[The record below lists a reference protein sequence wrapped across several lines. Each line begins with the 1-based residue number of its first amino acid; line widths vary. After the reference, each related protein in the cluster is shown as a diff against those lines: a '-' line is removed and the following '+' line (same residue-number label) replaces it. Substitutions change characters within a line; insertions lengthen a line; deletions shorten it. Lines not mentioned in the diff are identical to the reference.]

1 MENRNSN
8 TKKWFTLAVL
18 ILGGGTV
25 FKLPW
30 LKDAFYIPMMD
41 YFHLTHTQIGFTLTV
56 YAFIQTFG
64 YIISMYV
71 ADRFSKKKLM
81 PVSLIGIGLT
91 GFYLTTFPSYYE
103 ILFIW
108 GLFALFAEI
117 AFWPV
122 LIKAVRLLGDSDEQ
136 GRMFGFLE
144 AGRGIVDTVIAFAA
158 LGIFRWLGEGAAGLR
173 GAIIFFSITMIIIA
187 IILYFLL
194 EDDEIKIEDGKGNKI
209 NKNKAA
215 FEGALKAIKMPEIW
229 VVAFTIFSVY
239 SVYIGLTYFIPFL
252 KEIYGIPVALVG
264 VYGIIN
270 QYGLKM
276 LGGPIGGFLADKK
289 FKSSSKYLRVAFAAS
304 IIGMIIFILLPHQTL
319 NIYVGVTFTLA
330 YGAII
335 FTQRAVFFAPIE
347 EVGIPR
353 EISGAAVSIACLVG
367 YAPSM
372 FAFTLYG
379 SMLDRSPGMEGYRH
393 VFLTMIAFAVI
404 GFIISSYLVKIVNK
418 KKQSQENFEANEIN
432 T

>member
-1 MENRNSN
+1 MN
-8 TKKWFTLAVL
+8 TNGIKAKKWFTLAVL
-18 ILGGGTV
+18 ILGGGTI

-41 YFHLTHTQIGFTLTV
+41 YFHMTHTQIGVTMSV

-64 YIISMYV
+64 YITSMYV
-71 ADRFSKKKLM
+71 ADRFSKKKLL
-81 PVSLIGIGLT
+81 PIALAGVGGI

-103 ILFIW
+103 ILVIW
-108 GLFALFAEI
+108 ALFALFAEI

-122 LIKAVRLLGDSDEQ
+122 LIKAVRLLGEKDEQ

-144 AGRGIVDTVIAFAA
+144 AGRGIVDTIIAFTA
-158 LGIFRWLGEGAAGLR
+158 LGIFSWLGEGAAGLR
-173 GAIIFFSITMIIIA
+173 GAILFFSVIA
-187 IILYFLL
+187 IVIAVITYFLV
-194 EDDEIKIEDGKGNKI
+194 EDDVIKDTDEHGNKI
-209 NKNKAA
+209 NRNKLA
-215 FEGALKAIKMPEIW
+215 FQGAIQAIKMPEIW
-229 VVAFTIFSVY
+229 VVSFTIFSVY

-252 KEIYGIPVALVG
+252 KEIYGMPVALVG
-264 VYGIIN
+264 AYGIIN

-276 LGGPIGGFLADKK
+276 VGGPLGGFLADKT
-289 FKSSSKYLRVAFAAS
+289 FKSPSKYLRLAFVLS
-304 IIGMIIFILLPHQTL
+304 IIGMIIFIFLPHETM
-319 NIYVGVTFTLA
+319 NVYVGMVFTLA

-367 YAPSM
+367 YFPSM

-379 SMLDRSPGMEGYRH
+379 NMLDRTPGIDGYKH
-393 VFLTMIAFAVI
+393 VFMTMIGFAAV
-404 GFIISSYLVKIVNK
+404 GFLVSSYLVRVVK
-418 KKQSQENFEANEIN
+418 KKKEQAAGQAL
-432 T
+432 

>member
-30 LKDAFYIPMMD
+30 LKDAFYVPMMD

-81 PVSLIGIGLT
+81 PTSLIGIGLT

-103 ILFIW
+103 ILVIW

-122 LIKAVRLLGDSDEQ
+122 LIKSVRLLGDSDEQ
-136 GRMFGFLE
+136 GRMFGYLE

-158 LGIFRWLGEGAAGLR
+158 LGIFKWLGEGATGLK
-173 GAIIFFSITMIIIA
+173 GAIIFFSITMIVIA
-187 IILYFLL
+187 VILYFLL
-194 EDDEIKIEDGKGNKI
+194 EDDEVKALDEQGNKI
-209 NKNKAA
+209 NKNKVA
-215 FEGALKAIKMPEIW
+215 FEGAIKAIKMPEIW

-252 KEIYGIPVALVG
+252 KDIYGIPVALVG

-276 LGGPIGGFLADKK
+276 LGGPIGGYLADKK
-289 FKSSSKYLRVAFAAS
+289 FKSPSKYLRVAFAAS

-319 NIYVGVTFTLA
+319 NVYVGVTFTLA

-372 FAFTLYG
+372 FAFILYG

-418 KKQSQENFEANEIN
+418 KKENQQNLETKELNN
-432 T
+432 

>member
-158 LGIFRWLGEGAAGLR
+158 LGIFKWLGEGAAGLR